1 MFGFRGGETPQT
13 VSRKRGYLSEAQQK
27 WPFLTYFDLS
37 TIKNETQL
45 RSVVKDRSG
54 VTEDQAR
61 ADVASWLVGKTF

>member
-13 VSRKRGYLSEAQQK
+13 VSRKRGYLNQAQQK

>member
-1 MFGFRGGETPQT
+1 MFGFGGGETPQT
-13 VSRKRGYLSEAQQK
+13 VSRNRGYLSQAQQK